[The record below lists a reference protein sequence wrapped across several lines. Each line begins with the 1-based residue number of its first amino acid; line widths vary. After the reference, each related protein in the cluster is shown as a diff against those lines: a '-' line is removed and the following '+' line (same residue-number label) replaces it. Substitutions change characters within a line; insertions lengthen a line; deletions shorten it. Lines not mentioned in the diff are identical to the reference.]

1 MQQTPTPQ
9 QAYPDDEIS
18 LLELWQILVKR
29 KAWVFACFI
38 AFTLAGATYGQLK
51 APVFEAT
58 ITLRIGQIQ
67 AGGGERS
74 GPLLLESPQE
84 LIARLSDA
92 GGGAINASI
101 ARGTNNLVTV
111 SALSGSG
118 DGAAQALE
126 AAVQRVISAHDAIY
140 NQSTQPIRERV
151 AQMEAQRH
159 AVEQELASL
168 DQLVQQLR
176 GREPVQASLMVM
188 QRTPLTHSLLQLDAE
203 RLQLLQQLSPPQTS
217 PTEMLGQ
224 IAAPTHPSQPRK
236 WLILAVAA
244 MLGLMGGVML
254 AFVTEFVANA
264 KASRPIPT

>member
-51 APVFEAT
+51 SPVFGVT

-67 AGGGERS
+67 AGGGA
-74 GPLLLESPQE
+74 PLLLESPQE
-84 LIARLSDA
+84 LIARLADA
-92 GGGAINASI
+92 GGGAVNASI

-111 SALSGSG
+111 TAHSDSG
-118 DGAAQALE
+118 DGAALALA
-126 AAVQRVISAHDAIY
+126 AAVQRVISAHDGIY
-140 NQSTQPIRERV
+140 NQSTQPLRERV
-151 AQMEAQRH
+151 AKMEAQRH
-159 AVEQELASL
+159 AVEQELVSL

-176 GREPVQASLMVM
+176 DREPVQASLMVI
-188 QRTPLTHSLLQLDAE
+188 QRTPLTQSLLELDAE
-203 RLQLLQQLSPPQTS
+203 RLRLLQQLSPPQTR

-224 IAAPTHPSQPRK
+224 IAAPSHPSQPRE

-264 KASRPIPT
+264 KASRSTPT

>member
-84 LIARLSDA
+84 LVARLSDA
-92 GGGAINASI
+92 GGGAIKASI

-111 SALSGSG
+111 SPPCAGW
-118 DGAAQALE
+118 
-126 AAVQRVISAHDAIY
+126 
-140 NQSTQPIRERV
+140 
-151 AQMEAQRH
+151 
-159 AVEQELASL
+159 
-168 DQLVQQLR
+168 R
-176 GREPVQASLMVM
+176 GPPEREP
-188 QRTPLTHSLLQLDAE
+188 
-203 RLQLLQQLSPPQTS
+203 
-217 PTEMLGQ
+217 
-224 IAAPTHPSQPRK
+224 
-236 WLILAVAA
+236 
-244 MLGLMGGVML
+244 
-254 AFVTEFVANA
+254 
-264 KASRPIPT
+264 

>member
-58 ITLRIGQIQ
+58 ITLRIGQVQ
-67 AGGGERS
+67 AG
-74 GPLLLESPQE
+74 LLESPQE
-84 LIARLSDA
+84 LVARLSDA

-111 SALSGSG
+111 TAHSGSG

-126 AAVQRVISAHDAIY
+126 AAVQRVISAHAGIY

-188 QRTPLTHSLLQLDAE
+188 QRTPLTQSLLQLDAG
-203 RLQLLQQLSPPQTS
+203 RLQLLQQLTPPQTR